1 MLISRNYL
9 MEGNQFLRICK
20 VLKKILPSNCK
31 NDYYDGSLR
40 IQDNFSQSSLE
51 QSSLRCM

>member
-1 MLISRNYL
+1 